1 MYSFFQWV
9 LFRVTLF
16 KKKNMYSPAANM
28 YKLVLINSKWKHRC
42 PEYSFTTRRHC
53 LSKTVALSTYT
64 KKTPRGWDYSSSA
77 LKNHQHFIRVSKSVE
92 WLVSDKQVLYPLPSQ
107 KVWAGFCGFF
117 LQKVLGMLRTNDRL
131 WLCAPGFAAVHT
143 GEEKVLSDERLWK
156 KKVPVPYQGKADEPH
171 ARKARL

>member
-1 MYSFFQWV
+1 
-9 LFRVTLF
+9 
-16 KKKNMYSPAANM
+16 MYSPAANM